1 MYVVLQV
8 FPIYISYILKLD
20 LVNIKEGIVLVFL
33 VARVLK
39 QWYKQIYYVSPIKR
53 RAMNN

>member
-20 LVNIKEGIVLVFL
+20 LVNIKEGIVLVFFGSKGTET
-33 VARVLK
+33 V
-39 QWYKQIYYVSPIKR
+39 
-53 RAMNN
+53 